1 LKEEVYKSPLSSIK
15 LCRTGINVGGFSTIQ
30 QAQILTLH
38 TAQVSENLPDVEC
51 PIVEETTWTDE
62 LSKSAAI
69 IASDEHQ
76 TPPNP
81 SATIIATPSTI
92 GTVMPDTPAVAHYK
106 GPNKKVAEKRKAAVK
121 QKAKA
126 TIVKAAPKLSTATN
140 LSPITETEEPSPV
153 KLEDRRLWKS
163 EWITSGKKIP
173 LDDFVRSK
181 RTALRKD
188 MQRK

>member
-1 LKEEVYKSPLSSIK
+1 
-15 LCRTGINVGGFSTIQ
+15 
-30 QAQILTLH
+30 
-38 TAQVSENLPDVEC
+38 
-51 PIVEETTWTDE
+51 
-62 LSKSAAI
+62 
-69 IASDEHQ
+69 
-76 TPPNP
+76 
-81 SATIIATPSTI
+81 
-92 GTVMPDTPAVAHYK
+92 MPDTPAVAHYK